1 MTSSVT
7 RRRMLKRTGVLTTTA
22 ILGSSRTAFASPQV
36 QVKSVRVI
44 SQQPDYYCGWAT
56 VARRKNGELLVVY
69 SGGREQHVCPFGRVE
84 MMRSK
89 NNGQTWSWPRVLID
103 SPIDDRDA
111 GALETSKGSILVT
124 SFTSPEWEEH
134 LRPGT
139 PPPKRWQAVLDRVT
153 PEEREKALRVWM
165 VRSTDG
171 GVTFSA
177 PYDTLVSSPHGPIE
191 LSDGRLLYAGQSYWS
206 DAVGW
211 VKKNPGKHRPHSA
224 EGPNDRIGVCEST
237 DDGQTWRWLAE
248 IQTPEGED
256 RRKYCELHAVEAADG
271 RIVVLFRNHNKGS
284 RMRQTEST
292 DGGRTWSVPRSSGVH
307 GHPPHL
313 LRLQDDRL
321 LLTYGY
327 RDPPKGV
334 RVCISENNGRDWSE
348 PSDLIHDTA
357 SPDLGYPSSVQLDD
371 GSLITV
377 WYEKMKGSNRAVIR
391 QARWSL
397 ES

>member
-7 RRRMLKRTGVLTTTA
+7 RRRMLKRTGVLATTA

-139 PPPKRWQAVLDRVT
+139 PPP
-153 PEEREKALRVWM
+153 
-165 VRSTDG
+165 
-171 GVTFSA
+171 
-177 PYDTLVSSPHGPIE
+177 
-191 LSDGRLLYAGQSYWS
+191 
-206 DAVGW
+206 
-211 VKKNPGKHRPHSA
+211 
-224 EGPNDRIGVCEST
+224 
-237 DDGQTWRWLAE
+237 
-248 IQTPEGED
+248 
-256 RRKYCELHAVEAADG
+256 RRG
-271 RIVVLFRNHNKGS
+271 
-284 RMRQTEST
+284 
-292 DGGRTWSVPRSSGVH
+292 
-307 GHPPHL
+307 
-313 LRLQDDRL
+313 
-321 LLTYGY
+321 
-327 RDPPKGV
+327 
-334 RVCISENNGRDWSE
+334 
-348 PSDLIHDTA
+348 
-357 SPDLGYPSSVQLDD
+357 
-371 GSLITV
+371 
-377 WYEKMKGSNRAVIR
+377 
-391 QARWSL
+391 
-397 ES
+397 